1 MTTTPR
7 ESALDQTVDQDIL
20 LRVQGLTKSYG
31 GQRSGVRMRRANQV
45 HALRD
50 VSFDVRRGETLGLV
64 GESGSG
70 KSTAASCVLRLV
82 EPDGGSVEFD
92 SIDVLGL
99 SSRQLRRLRSRMQ
112 MVFQDP
118 YGSLDPRF
126 SVRELVEE
134 PLLIHGEH
142 DADVRRTRALEMLE
156 RVGLSADLAER
167 NAHAFSGGQ
176 RQRIAIAR
184 ALVLNPE
191 LVVLDEPVTALDVS
205 VQAQVLNLLT
215 DLQAELGLTYLFIVH
230 DLAVAQY
237 VCHRIA
243 VMYLGEIVELAD
255 SDELFANPLHPYTV
269 SLLLAA
275 PVPDPDVMVQTRS
288 ALRETKVQQ
297 GVAASHGC
305 SLRSRCPV
313 GADRPECL
321 THPPLR
327 EVTPGHF
334 VACHYPGELQQRLPV
349 QLGAPSSELSP
360 SAERTARD
368 YN

>member
-1 MTTTPR
+1 MTTAQP
-7 ESALDQTVDQDIL
+7 EPALDRPVDEEVL
-20 LRVQGLTKSYG
+20 LRVRGLTKSYG
-31 GQRSGVRMRRANQV
+31 GQRSGVRMRRSNQV

-50 VSFDVRRGETLGLV
+50 VSFDVHRGETLGLV

-70 KSTAASCVLRLV
+70 KSTAASCVLRLA
-82 EPDGGSVEFD
+82 EPDAGSVELD
-92 SIDVLGL
+92 GTDVLGL
-99 SSRQLRRLRSRMQ
+99 PNRELRRIRSRMQ

-134 PLLIHGEH
+134 PLLVHGEH
-142 DADVRRTRALEMLE
+142 DAGVRRTRALEMLE
-156 RVGLSADLAER
+156 RVGLSAALAER

-215 DLQAELGLTYLFIVH
+215 DLQAELRLTYLFIVH

-269 SLLLAA
+269 SLLIAA
-275 PVPDPDVMVQTRS
+275 PVPDPDVMVQTRT
-288 ALRETKVQQ
+288 ALRETKVQP
-297 GVAASHGC
+297 GVAASPGC
-305 SLRSRCPV
+305 PLRPRCPV

-321 THPPLR
+321 TAPTLR
-327 EVTPGHF
+327 EIAPGHS
-334 VACHYPGELQQRLPV
+334 VACHYPGELQQRLSLQP
-349 QLGAPSSELSP
+349 GPPGPELNP